1 MVKKAFDAV
10 HWYMSEVETRVV
22 AKTGIPSDRH
32 HLGKLILHSLQDD
45 PEFLFQIDGATGESE
60 TNGSALD
67 RSIRCAVSL
76 TSLGLKKG
84 DVMVLMAPNHIHY
97 CIPHSAAMFLGIMVA
112 SIDATL
118 GVYELVQLFQTSRP
132 KIIFG
137 QSEKAAEITK
147 ALVISEVDATLVTFN
162 EGSNYPTLAE
172 FLKGADDDAVK
183 NFEPADFD
191 PKETVAF
198 LTSTSGTT
206 GIPKTAMLT
215 HKNLASSVPYV
226 WKNFSKFPTPTRL
239 ALLVSPAQWVTAG
252 FNYLF
257 SPILKYTRLQTSV
270 PTTPDHF
277 ADLVTK
283 YQPTYILC
291 NPVLMATLAE
301 HAKCDFSCFEHMALA
316 GCFVSQELVDKLKKL
331 TKTEEIYPS
340 YGMSELSGPAFVHDF
355 PPAPGSL
362 GRPLGSLE
370 CRIVDPATNKDV
382 TEPNIPGEFWF
393 RGPNVFMGY
402 HNNPE
407 VTKEAL
413 TEDGWFKCGDVF
425 YRDHSWNV
433 FFVERLKSLLKYRNH
448 QVSPIE
454 IETVIMRHPG
464 VLHAAVTGIPDKECG
479 DLVVACVVRNP
490 GCSLTAQEIK
500 DLVKDS
506 LTDTKQLRGG
516 VIFMEELPVTS
527 ASKID
532 RVKLKELVL
541 TLPRE

>member
-10 HWYMSEVETRVV
+10 HWYMSEVESRLV

-32 HLGKLILHSLQDD
+32 HLGKLILHSLRED
-45 PEFLFQIDGATGESE
+45 PDFLLQIDGATHESE

-76 TSLGLKKG
+76 TNLGLKQG
-84 DVMVLMAPNHIHY
+84 DVMVLMAPNHIDY
-97 CIPHSAAMFLGIMVA
+97 CIPHNAAMFLGIMVA

-118 GVYELVQLFQTSRP
+118 GVYELQQFFQTSRP
-132 KIIFG
+132 KIIFH
-137 QSEKAAEITK
+137 QSEKAVEIKK
-147 ALVISEVDATLVTFN
+147 ALALSEVDVKVVTFN

-172 FLKGADDDAVK
+172 LLKDADNDAVK
-183 NFEPADFD
+183 NFE
-191 PKETVAF
+191 
-198 LTSTSGTT
+198 
-206 GIPKTAMLT
+206 
-215 HKNLASSVPYV
+215 
-226 WKNFSKFPTPTRL
+226 KNFSKFPTPTRIGF
-239 ALLVSPAQWVTAG
+239 LLSPAQWVTAG

-257 SPILKYTRLQTSV
+257 SPILKYTRLQTSAPV
-270 PTTPDHF
+270 TPEHF

-283 YQPTYILC
+283 YQPTYVLC

-301 HAKCDFSCFEHMALA
+301 HAKCDFSCFEHMTLA
-316 GCFVSQELVDKLKKL
+316 GCYVSQELVDKLKKL
-331 TKTEEIYPS
+331 TKTEEIYAS

-355 PPAPGSL
+355 QPAPGSL

-382 TEPNIPGEFWF
+382 TEPNIPGELWF
-393 RGPNVFMGY
+393 RGPNVFIGY
-402 HNNPE
+402 HNNPA

-448 QVSPIE
+448 QVSPLE

-464 VLHAAVTGIPDKECG
+464 VLQVAVTGIPDKECG
-479 DLVVACVVRNP
+479 DLVVACVVPSPGYNP
-490 GCSLTAQEIK
+490 TAQEIK
-500 DLVKDS
+500 DLVKES

-516 VIFMEELPVTS
+516 VIFMEQLPTTS

-532 RVKLKELVL
+532 RGKLKQLVL